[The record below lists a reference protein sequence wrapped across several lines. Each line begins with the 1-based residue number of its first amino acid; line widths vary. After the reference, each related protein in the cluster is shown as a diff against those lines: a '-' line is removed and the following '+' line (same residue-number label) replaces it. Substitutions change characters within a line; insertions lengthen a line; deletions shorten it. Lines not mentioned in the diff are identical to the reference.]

1 MMKEAM
7 NYTLITKTG
16 KVYTF
21 YILAVAQTY
30 QEAYGGTIITN
41 EILLDKVAT

>member
-1 MMKEAM
+1 MKEAM

-30 QEAYGGTIITN
+30 PRSLRRNNHY
-41 EILLDKVAT
+41 K